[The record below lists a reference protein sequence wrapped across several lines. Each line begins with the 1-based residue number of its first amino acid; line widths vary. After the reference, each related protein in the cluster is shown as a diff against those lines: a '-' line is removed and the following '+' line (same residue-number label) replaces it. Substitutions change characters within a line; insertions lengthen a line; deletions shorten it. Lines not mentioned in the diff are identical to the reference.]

1 MWPVIGLAIWRPLK
15 KWQMTER
22 DKALIELA
30 KRSYWADID
39 PDAADTVEAHDILHR
54 IAVDGYHREEFK
66 AGML

>member
-1 MWPVIGLAIWRPLK
+1 
-15 KWQMTER
+15 MTER
-22 DKALIELA
+22 DRALIELA

-66 AGML
+66 AGIL